1 MRYQPLMTTRRAL
14 LLAAGFLAAAPLAS
28 LAAEEQPTLGLGE
41 AVSGLFKQ
49 AQVSGQLMT
58 VWSKIRAG
66 DPGPVPEL
74 RKMAQAGDPHAQL
87 FYGYLLDN
95 GMHLQANSKQ
105 AAAYFAAAAEKVP
118 LAKYNLGL
126 LLLLGRGVAKD
137 EPRAMRL
144 FDEVLKVQQIEQA
157 TVRLA
162 QFHMRERRYADA
174 KRYAEMGANFSN
186 RYCHLLLAQIY
197 YAQQDYRSAYHWGQK
212 ALTTGMSDA
221 GLILA
226 NLYGNGQISKPSNLM
241 ATGWDLVYRS
251 GRSNWASP
259 MTMSP
264 GVWASDLSQSD
275 LDRARAM
282 ANDWVVGASKFV
294 DPTPYSK
301 TIYDT
306 RTWRGA

>member
-1 MRYQPLMTTRRAL
+1 MNTHRRAAL
-14 LLAAGFLAAAPLAS
+14 VAVGILTLSPFVVAAP
-28 LAAEEQPTLGLGE
+28 EETPSLGLGD

-58 VWSKIRAG
+58 IWSKIRAG
-66 DPGPVPEL
+66 DASLVPEL

-95 GMHLQANSKQ
+95 GMHLQANSTQ
-105 AAAYFAAAAEKVP
+105 AAAYFTAAASKLP

-126 LLLLGRGVAKD
+126 LTLLGRGVQKNEAL
-137 EPRAMRL
+137 AMRL
-144 FDEVLKVQQIEQA
+144 FDESVKANPIEQA

-162 QFHMRERRYADA
+162 QYHMREKRFSEA

-186 RYCHLLLAQIY
+186 RYCHLMLAQIY
-197 YAQQDYRSAYHWGQK
+197 YASKDYRSAYHWGQK
-212 ALTTGMSDA
+212 ALSSGMSDA

-226 NLYGNGQISKPSNLM
+226 NLYGYGLISKPSGMM

-259 MTMSP
+259 MTMSA
-264 GVWASDLSQSD
+264 GVWSADVTESELG
-275 LDRARAM
+275 RARAM
-282 ANDWVVGASKFV
+282 ANDWVTSASKAV
-294 DPTPYSK
+294 DQTPYSK

-306 RTWRGA
+306 RTWRSS